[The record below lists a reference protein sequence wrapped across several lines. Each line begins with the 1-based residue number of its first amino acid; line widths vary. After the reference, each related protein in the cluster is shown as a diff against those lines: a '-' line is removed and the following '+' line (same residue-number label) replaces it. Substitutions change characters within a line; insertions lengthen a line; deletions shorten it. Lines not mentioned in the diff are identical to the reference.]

1 MWPLLFLAALCHAV
15 SIAWPFHFGFESGQ
29 ALWALQLLSMVGLG
43 FALQK
48 AHSAR
53 HAFAL
58 GQGFATVALSATFW
72 WLFVAMHTYGGLP
85 AVLAVLAVVALAAA
99 LGLYYALACAL
110 WWRLAQKNPRQAALA
125 FAALWTV
132 AELARG
138 TWLTGFGWG
147 AGGYAHVQG
156 PLAFYI
162 PWLGVYGV
170 GALAAW
176 AGMAL
181 AQGKNGPRW
190 QWAALA
196 VLVLVSVAMPQ
207 GPERF
212 SRSHGALTVTV
223 LQGNIAQNEKFEART
238 GIVQSLEWYR
248 QTLLN
253 AKTQLVV
260 APETAIPVLPQ
271 QLPAQYWNDLRA
283 HFQRNG
289 QAALVGIPLGDNR
302 LGYTNSVV
310 GFLPESPKVLR
321 YDKHHLVPFGEFIP
335 PLFRWFTDLMHI
347 PLGDFN
353 RGAVAQAP
361 FAFANQ
367 RLAPHIC
374 YEDLFGE
381 ELAQR
386 FTEPTASPTV
396 FVNLSNIG
404 WFGDTVAIDQH
415 LNIARMRAMEF
426 ERPFVRATNT
436 GATVVIDHHG
446 QVTHAAPRL
455 TQAILVGEVN
465 GREGLTPYAWW
476 ASRFGLWPLWLIC
489 IALAVFSFA
498 PFLPAG
504 PVGRQK

>member
-1 MWPLLFLAALCHAV
+1 MWPLLFLAALSHAA
-15 SIAWPFHFGFESGQ
+15 SMAWPFHFGFESGQ
-29 ALWALQLLSMVGLG
+29 ALWALQLLSMLGLG

-85 AVLAVLAVVALAAA
+85 AVLAVLAVVTLAAA

-110 WWRLAQKNPRQAALA
+110 WWRLAQKNPRKAALA
-125 FAALWTV
+125 FATVWTL

-176 AGMAL
+176 TGMAL

-404 WFGDTVAIDQH
+404 WFGNTVAIDQH

-455 TQAILVGEVN
+455 TQAVLVGEVN

>member
-1 MWPLLFLAALCHAV
+1 MWPLLFLAALSHAA
-15 SIAWPFHFGFESGQ
+15 SMAWPFHFGFESGQ
-29 ALWALQLLSMVGLG
+29 ALWALQLLSMLGLG

-85 AVLAVLAVVALAAA
+85 AVLAVLAVVTLAAA

-110 WWRLAQKNPRQAALA
+110 WWRLAQKNPRKAALA
-125 FAALWTV
+125 FAAVWTL

-176 AGMAL
+176 TGMAL

-310 GFLPESPKVLR
+310 GFLPESPKVTR

-404 WFGDTVAIDQH
+404 WFGNTVAIDQH

>member
-1 MWPLLFLAALCHAV
+1 MWPLLFLAALSHAA
-15 SIAWPFHFGFESGQ
+15 SMAWPFHFGFESGQ
-29 ALWALQLLSMVGLG
+29 ALWALQLLSMLGLG

-85 AVLAVLAVVALAAA
+85 AVLAVLAVVTLAAA

-110 WWRLAQKNPRQAALA
+110 WWRLAQKNPRKAALA
-125 FAALWTV
+125 FAAVWTL

-176 AGMAL
+176 TGMAL

-436 GATVVIDHHG
+436 GATVLIDHHG

>member
-1 MWPLLFLAALCHAV
+1 ML
-15 SIAWPFHFGFESGQ
+15 
-29 ALWALQLLSMVGLG
+29 GLG

-404 WFGDTVAIDQH
+404 WFGNTVAIDQH

-436 GATVVIDHHG
+436 GATVLIDHHG

>member
-1 MWPLLFLAALCHAV
+1 MWPLLFLAALSHAA
-15 SIAWPFHFGFESGQ
+15 SMAWPFHFGFESGQ
-29 ALWALQLLSMVGLG
+29 ALWALQLLSMLGLG

-170 GALAAW
+170 GALSAW

-190 QWAALA
+190 QGAALA
-196 VLVLVSVAMPQ
+196 LLVLISVAIPHAS
-207 GPERF
+207 ERF
-212 SRSHGALTVTV
+212 SRSNGELSVTV

-238 GIVQSLEWYR
+238 GRSEEHTSELQS
-248 QTLLN
+248 
-253 AKTQLVV
+253 
-260 APETAIPVLPQ
+260 P
-271 QLPAQYWNDLRA
+271 
-283 HFQRNG
+283 
-289 QAALVGIPLGDNR
+289 
-302 LGYTNSVV
+302 S
-310 GFLPESPKVLR
+310 
-321 YDKHHLVPFGEFIP
+321 
-335 PLFRWFTDLMHI
+335 
-347 PLGDFN
+347 
-353 RGAVAQAP
+353 
-361 FAFANQ
+361 
-367 RLAPHIC
+367 
-374 YEDLFGE
+374 
-381 ELAQR
+381 
-386 FTEPTASPTV
+386 
-396 FVNLSNIG
+396 
-404 WFGDTVAIDQH
+404 
-415 LNIARMRAMEF
+415 
-426 ERPFVRATNT
+426 
-436 GATVVIDHHG
+436 
-446 QVTHAAPRL
+446 
-455 TQAILVGEVN
+455 
-465 GREGLTPYAWW
+465 
-476 ASRFGLWPLWLIC
+476 
-489 IALAVFSFA
+489 
-498 PFLPAG
+498 
-504 PVGRQK
+504 

>member
-1 MWPLLFLAALCHAV
+1 
-15 SIAWPFHFGFESGQ
+15 
-29 ALWALQLLSMVGLG
+29 
-43 FALQK
+43 
-48 AHSAR
+48 
-53 HAFAL
+53 
-58 GQGFATVALSATFW
+58 
-72 WLFVAMHTYGGLP
+72 MHTYGGLP

-181 AQGKNGPRW
+181 AQGKNGARW

-310 GFLPESPKVLR
+310 GFLSESQKVLR

-404 WFGDTVAIDQH
+404 WFGNTVAIDQH

>member
-1 MWPLLFLAALCHAV
+1 
-15 SIAWPFHFGFESGQ
+15 
-29 ALWALQLLSMVGLG
+29 MVGLG

-53 HAFAL
+53 HAFAI

-310 GFLPESPKVLR
+310 GFLSESQKVLR

-436 GATVVIDHHG
+436 GATVLIDHHG

>member
-1 MWPLLFLAALCHAV
+1 MWPLLFLAALSHAA
-15 SIAWPFHFGFESGQ
+15 SMAWPFHFGFESGQ
-29 ALWALQLLSMVGLG
+29 ALWALQLLSMLGLG

-85 AVLAVLAVVALAAA
+85 AVLAVLAVVTLAAA

-110 WWRLAQKNPRQAALA
+110 WWRLAQKNPRKAALA
-125 FAALWTV
+125 FAAVWTL

-455 TQAILVGEVN
+455 TQAVLVGEVN

>member
-1 MWPLLFLAALCHAV
+1 MWPLLFLAALSHAA
-15 SIAWPFHFGFESGQ
+15 SMAWPFHFGFESGQ
-29 ALWALQLLSMVGLG
+29 ALWALQGLSMVGLG
-43 FALQK
+43 FVLQK
-48 AHSAR
+48 APSAR

-58 GQGFATVALSATFW
+58 GLGFATVALSATFW

-99 LGLYYALACAL
+99 LGLYYAAACAL
-110 WWRLAQKNPRQAALA
+110 WWRLAPKNPRMAALA

-176 AGMAL
+176 AAMVL
-181 AQGKNGPRW
+181 AQGRNGPRW

-310 GFLPESPKVLR
+310 GFLPESPKVAR

-335 PLFRWFTDLMHI
+335 PLFRWFTNLMHI

-353 RGAVAQAP
+353 RGAVAQTP
-361 FAFANQ
+361 FAFAGQ

-446 QVTHAAPRL
+446 QVTYAAARL
-455 TQAILVGEVN
+455 TQAVLVGEVN

-489 IALAVFSFA
+489 LALVGFSLAPFA
-498 PFLPAG
+498 PTG
-504 PVGRQK
+504 PGGRQK

>member
-1 MWPLLFLAALCHAV
+1 MWPLLFLAALCHAA
-15 SIAWPFHFGFESGQ
+15 SIAWPFQFGFESGQ
-29 ALWALQLLSMVGLG
+29 SLWALQWLSMAGLG

-48 AHSAR
+48 AQSAR
-53 HAFAL
+53 HAFAI
-58 GQGFATVALSATFW
+58 GQGFATLALSATFW
-72 WLFVAMHTYGGLP
+72 WLFVAMHIYGGLP
-85 AVLAVLAVVALAAA
+85 AVLAVVSVVALAAA

-110 WWRLAQKNPRQAALA
+110 WWRLAQKNPRTAGLA
-125 FAALWTV
+125 FAALWTI

-147 AGGYAHVQG
+147 AGGYAHLEG

-170 GALAAW
+170 GALSAW

-196 VLVLVSVAMPQ
+196 LLVLISVAIPHAS
-207 GPERF
+207 ERF
-212 SRSHGALTVTV
+212 SRSNGELSVTV

-238 GIVQSLEWYR
+238 GIAQSLEWYR
-248 QTLLN
+248 QSLFN

-260 APETAIPVLPQ
+260 APETALPVLPQ
-271 QLPAQYWNDLRA
+271 QLPAQYWNDLRT

-289 QAALVGIPLGDNR
+289 QAALVGIPLGDNT

-310 GFLPESPKVLR
+310 GFLPESKVVLR

-335 PLFRWFTDLMHI
+335 PLFRWFTELMHI

-361 FAFANQ
+361 FAFAGQ

-386 FTEPTASPTV
+386 FAEPTSSPTV
-396 FVNLSNIG
+396 FVNLSNIA

-415 LNIARMRAMEF
+415 LNIARMRALEF

-436 GATVVIDHHG
+436 GATVVIDHRG
-446 QVTHAAPRL
+446 QVTHSAPRL
-455 TQAILVGEVN
+455 TQTVLVGQVN
-465 GREGLTPYAWW
+465 AREGLTPYAWW
-476 ASRFGLWPLWLIC
+476 ASRFGLLPLWLIC
-489 IALAVFSFA
+489 LALALFSLA
-498 PFLPAG
+498 PFALS
-504 PVGRQK
+504 GRVAHPK

>member
-1 MWPLLFLAALCHAV
+1 MWPLLFLAALSHAA
-15 SIAWPFHFGFESGQ
+15 SMAWPFHFGFESGQ
-29 ALWALQLLSMVGLG
+29 ALWALQLLSMLGLG

-85 AVLAVLAVVALAAA
+85 AVLAVLAVVTLAAA

-110 WWRLAQKNPRQAALA
+110 WWRLAQKNPRKAALA
-125 FAALWTV
+125 FAAVWTL

-176 AGMAL
+176 TGMAL

-455 TQAILVGEVN
+455 TQAVLVGEVN

>member
-1 MWPLLFLAALCHAV
+1 
-15 SIAWPFHFGFESGQ
+15 
-29 ALWALQLLSMVGLG
+29 MVGLG

-310 GFLPESPKVLR
+310 GFLSESQKVLR

-436 GATVVIDHHG
+436 GATVLIDHHG

>member
-1 MWPLLFLAALCHAV
+1 ML
-15 SIAWPFHFGFESGQ
+15 
-29 ALWALQLLSMVGLG
+29 GLG

-310 GFLPESPKVLR
+310 GFLSESHKVLR

-404 WFGDTVAIDQH
+404 WFGNTVAIDQH

-436 GATVVIDHHG
+436 GATVLIDHHG

>member
-1 MWPLLFLAALCHAV
+1 MWPLLFLAALSHAA
-15 SIAWPFHFGFESGQ
+15 SMAWPFHFGFESGQ
-29 ALWALQLLSMVGLG
+29 ALWALQLLSMLGLG

-85 AVLAVLAVVALAAA
+85 AVLAVLAVVTLAAA

-110 WWRLAQKNPRQAALA
+110 WWRLAQKNPRKAALA
-125 FAALWTV
+125 FAAVWTL

-176 AGMAL
+176 TGMAL

-404 WFGDTVAIDQH
+404 WFGNTVAIDQH

-455 TQAILVGEVN
+455 TQAVLVGEVN

>member
-1 MWPLLFLAALCHAV
+1 ML
-15 SIAWPFHFGFESGQ
+15 
-29 ALWALQLLSMVGLG
+29 GLG

-85 AVLAVLAVVALAAA
+85 AVLAVLAVVTLAAA

-110 WWRLAQKNPRQAALA
+110 WWRLAQKNPRKAALA
-125 FAALWTV
+125 FAAVWTL

-404 WFGDTVAIDQH
+404 WFGNTVAIDQH

-455 TQAILVGEVN
+455 TQAVLVGEVN